1 MVPAKLCPMVEA
13 IYSMK
18 HQESKQSLIRVDSA
32 QLMSTKWLIKQLIIL
47 SQKLPL
53 FQARG
58 SYSGLKE
65 TAESQFSKFTKSEL
79 EFNDHDNFLVNLG
92 NLNFPQCIEQ
102 KAVLDYGSG
111 YGGRAVWMAN
121 QARFVEGVE
130 IHQSTVD
137 ISNEFARYRKVNNVH
152 FTLGSEDKIFFEDK
166 YFDVIVSFDVLEHV
180 KKPDLLIK
188 EFFRVLKDD
197 GIAILIFTPYYGMF
211 SHHLNYITLF
221 PGLHWFFSPQA
232 LIEAIN
238 ELIEYYPEFAN
249 LGISKQPQPSLSY
262 NQKRQCLP
270 SLNGLTKPEYIEL
283 IQQTGFHI
291 IHLKSTPILEKFSL
305 LGKMGIAVN
314 QFINNQL
321 GFDELFSHNLVS
333 ILSKGNE
340 K

>member
-1 MVPAKLCPMVEA
+1 
-13 IYSMK
+13 MK
-18 HQESKQSLIRVDSA
+18 HQESKQSLSGA
-32 QLMSTKWLIKQLIIL
+32 APSQLMLTKWLIKQLIIL
-47 SQKLPL
+47 SQKIPL

-65 TAESQFSKFTKSEL
+65 SSEYQASKFTKSEI
-79 EFNDHDNFLVNLG
+79 EFNDYNNFLLNLG
-92 NLNFPQCIEQ
+92 SLDFYQCIEQ
-102 KAVLDYGSG
+102 KVVLDYGSG

-121 QARFVEGVE
+121 QAQFVEGVE

-137 ISNEFARYRKVNNVH
+137 ISNEFARHKKVKNVN
-152 FTLGSEDKIFFEDK
+152 FTLGSEEKIFFEDK
-166 YFDVIVSFDVLEHV
+166 FFDVIVSFDVLEHV
-180 KKPDLLIK
+180 KKPELLIQ

-221 PGLHWFFSPQA
+221 PSLHWFFSPQS
-232 LIEAIN
+232 LIESIN
-238 ELIEYYPEFAN
+238 ELLEYHPEFAK

-262 NQKRQCLP
+262 NQKRECLP

-283 IQQTGFHI
+283 IQQAGFHI
-291 IHLKSTPILEKFSL
+291 IHLKSTPILEKFPL

-314 QFINNQL
+314 QFINKQSGL
-321 GFDELFSHNLVS
+321 DEFFSHNLVS